1 MLLQAIFVLISLAL
15 YVLSPQQYS
24 FGLCLTCGIL
34 YLLNIIYYYYTHKKK
49 NFFDFDTIFS
59 ISFFI
64 TFFIYPILLFP
75 INPEYFAAFS
85 FGFNE
90 NTVTKATSLS
100 LIGYS
105 SYILGRCYNTSINK
119 EKSQNIG
126 IVHVKDKF
134 KLTSFIYYILLLT
147 FILLGGLSQLQ
158 ALYNNTIA
166 AENPIV
172 NYFAA
177 ILLPIVTIAI
187 VLQTFYI
194 KQSKRTLKSV
204 SKIFFITLIATL
216 LLFLSTGSRT
226 LPLAIALIILWIFT
240 YYYYNLSLLK
250 VFTIILC
257 GCLIL
262 SLVGLLRIDES
273 TDNLKFVDIFMDLI
287 INNRNTFLA
296 IELVD
301 ENGITYGKSL
311 LAYILRA
318 IPFLSGIVHSL
329 FNLSTIETS
338 SSYIFTYETF
348 GSDLTIGV
356 GSNIIADLYLAFGV
370 TGVIIFM
377 LLLGMFIKFLERE
390 VEYNNV
396 FAILTYAIMMSQSV
410 FLTRSEYFF
419 PLNIIVLSLFSY
431 VLISNITKIF
441 INETNLIGLHN
452 LREHNSERRNRK
464 SNIQSHTIIRNT

>member
-1 MLLQAIFVLISLAL
+1 M
-15 YVLSPQQYS
+15 
-24 FGLCLTCGIL
+24 
-34 YLLNIIYYYYTHKKK
+34 
-49 NFFDFDTIFS
+49 
-59 ISFFI
+59 
-64 TFFIYPILLFP
+64 
-75 INPEYFAAFS
+75 
-85 FGFNE
+85 
-90 NTVTKATSLS
+90 
-100 LIGYS
+100 
-105 SYILGRCYNTSINK
+105 
-119 EKSQNIG
+119 
-126 IVHVKDKF
+126 
-134 KLTSFIYYILLLT
+134 
-147 FILLGGLSQLQ
+147 
-158 ALYNNTIA
+158 
-166 AENPIV
+166 
-172 NYFAA
+172 
-177 ILLPIVTIAI
+177 
-187 VLQTFYI
+187 
-194 KQSKRTLKSV
+194 
-204 SKIFFITLIATL
+204 
-216 LLFLSTGSRT
+216 
-226 LPLAIALIILWIFT
+226 
-240 YYYYNLSLLK
+240 
-250 VFTIILC
+250 
-257 GCLIL
+257 

-338 SSYIFTYETF
+338 SSYLFTYETF